1 MEVRV
6 KYISDTDI
14 KLVRPNGELIA
25 RLKLQIAVPK
35 ERRTSYAHYI
45 EVWLNNAKRVSG
57 KTLNPWQQLAH
68 LNQCM
73 QNYSDF
79 PNSFVRIVTDEKL
92 NREFL
97 GVQLQKLR
105 KDRKISMRALAQ
117 MSGIDYGNL
126 SKIENG
132 KVSVGYDVLCRLLQS
147 LDALPEFIPKIALD
161 KDKLND

>member
-25 RLKLQIAVPK
+25 KLKLQTAVPK
-35 ERRTSYAHYI
+35 ERRTSYVHYI

-57 KTLNPWQQLAH
+57 KALNPWQQLAH

-105 KDRKISMRALAQ
+105 KERKITMRALAQ

>member
-6 KYISDTDI
+6 EYINDRDI
-14 KLVRPNGELIA
+14 KLVRPNGELVA
-25 RLKLQIAVPK
+25 ELRLQTAVPK

-45 EVWLNNAKRVSG
+45 KVWLDNAKRIRG
-57 KTLNPWQQLAH
+57 TALNPWQQLEH
-68 LNQCM
+68 LNRCM

-92 NREFL
+92 NREYL
-97 GVQLQKLR
+97 GAQLQKLR
-105 KDRKISMRALAQ
+105 KHRKISMRALAQ

-147 LDALPEFIPKIALD
+147 LDVIPEFIPKIALD
-161 KDKLND
+161 KERLND

>member
-14 KLVRPNGELIA
+14 KLVRPNGELMA
-25 RLKLQIAVPK
+25 KLKLQTAVPK

-57 KTLNPWQQLAH
+57 KALNPWQQLAH

-132 KVSVGYDVLCRLLQS
+132 KISVGYDVLCRLLQS
-147 LDALPEFIPKIALD
+147 LDAIPEFIPKIALD

>member
-6 KYISDTDI
+6 EYINNTDI
-14 KLVRPNGELIA
+14 KLVRPNGELVA
-25 RLKLQIAVPK
+25 NLRLQTPVPN
-35 ERRTSYAHYI
+35 ERRNSYAHYI
-45 EVWLNNAKRVSG
+45 KVWMDNAKRVKG
-57 KTLNPWQQLAH
+57 KALNPWQQLEF
-68 LNQCM
+68 LNRCM
-73 QNYSDF
+73 QRYSTF
-79 PNSFVRIVTDEKL
+79 PNSFVRLVTDKEL
-92 NREFL
+92 NRAYL
-97 GVQLQKLR
+97 GLQLQKLR
-105 KDRKISMRALAQ
+105 EKRKISMRALAQ